1 MQKEVS
7 MTDFSEA
14 YKELMYRLYKLQDR
28 IDMAWYGEYRV
39 YLSQGTVGFDIYRN
53 GTYQCTLPEL
63 GDVEY
68 ELLDKHL
75 VDDEYS
81 SAPNS

>member
-1 MQKEVS
+1 

-14 YKELMYRLYKLQDR
+14 YQELMYRLCKLQDR
-28 IDMAWYGEYRV
+28 IDKAWCGEYRV

-63 GDVEY
+63 GDVWY